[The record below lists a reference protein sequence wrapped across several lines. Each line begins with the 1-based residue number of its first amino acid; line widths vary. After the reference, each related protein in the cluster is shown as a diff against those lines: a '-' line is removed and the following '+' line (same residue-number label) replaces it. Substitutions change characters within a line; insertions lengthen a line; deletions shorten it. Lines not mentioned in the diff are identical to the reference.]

1 MLKIVSH
8 IALHAC
14 ALLIALSQ
22 SFGGVFASSSA
33 PPVTLA
39 RLDAP
44 PKIDGILGEAEWKG
58 ARRVELKNQ
67 IQPGDNAPPSEKT
80 EAFIAYDREH
90 LYLAFHAYDSD
101 PQAIRARVARRD
113 DVYLDDYVAVYLD
126 TFNDRRRAYV
136 LYFNPLG
143 IQADG
148 IIIGGN
154 VGETSE
160 IKDLTWDGVLES
172 KGRVTGD
179 GYVIEAAIPF
189 RTLRF
194 QSGGKQQG
202 QTWGLH
208 LQRWIARKAERI
220 HWQPISRA
228 VQELLPQMGELEG
241 LEDIFAKRTLDL
253 IPTLTGSINSERDAV
268 APGGAR
274 LNTVNKL
281 DPGLTLTYALTPNL
295 TLSATAN
302 PDFSQIEAD
311 VPQLTANQ
319 RFALFYPERRTF
331 FLEGGEFFR
340 SPGMR
345 TFVNTRQ
352 IVDPDW
358 GVKLTGKIGK
368 QQIGY
373 LAASDRAPGLRFAL
387 NDARFGTNALFN
399 VFRVRRDIGENSRVG
414 AFVTDRR
421 FAGSSNTVLATDGEL
436 RFTPADT
443 LGFQGGWSTTRELN
457 GELKKGSTSYVW
469 HDHRGRHWRLFTAAY
484 HTTPDYIT
492 QTGFNR
498 RSGTQGARGNYG
510 YLFQPKEKSWWVSV
524 RPFVVPQLVKTW
536 DGRIDESYFDPGF
549 DLVLARGVSIY
560 AYHTFSQ
567 EHFGGRA
574 LAHQSEVVSYIVNS
588 FRRVSF
594 DGRVRIGEG
603 VSFNPRQPQVGQ
615 RLEMQHTIT
624 FKPNDRLNASLLYL
638 SDRINERATNRRL
651 LRQDILRSR
660 TTYQF
665 TRAHAVRTLLD
676 YDTAARQF
684 GASLLYAWEPR
695 PNTALFLG
703 YNDLLFNGYDP
714 LAQSRVRDEGLLR
727 QRRTLFF
734 KLTYN
739 FRF

>member
-1 MLKIVSH
+1 MLS
-8 IALHAC
+8 LCGGTAC
-14 ALLIALSQ
+14 AD
-22 SFGGVFASSSA
+22 A
-33 PPVTLA
+33 PVPSVNLA
-39 RLDAP
+39 RLAAP
-44 PKIDGILGEAEWKG
+44 PNIDGVLDEAEWKG
-58 ARRVELKNQ
+58 AQRIELRHQ

-80 EAFIAYDREH
+80 EVFLAYDREH

-113 DVYLDDYVAVYLD
+113 DVYLDDYVTVYLD

-154 VGETSE
+154 LGETSE
-160 IKDLTWDGVLES
+160 VKDLTWDGILES
-172 KGRVTGD
+172 KGRVADD
-179 GYVIEAAIPF
+179 GYVVEAAIPF
-189 RTLRF
+189 KTLRF
-194 QSGGKQQG
+194 QSGGK

-228 VQELLPQMGELEG
+228 VQELLPQMGQLEG

-253 IPTLTGSINSERDAV
+253 IPTLTGSSHSERERDV
-268 APGGAR
+268 LLPGGAR

-281 DPGLTLTYALTPNL
+281 DPGLTLTYTLTPNL
-295 TLSATAN
+295 TLSATVN

-311 VPQLTANQ
+311 VPQLTVNQ

-331 FLEGGEFFR
+331 FLEGAEFFR
-340 SPGMR
+340 SPGLR

-352 IVDPDW
+352 IIDPDW
-358 GVKLTGKIGK
+358 GVKLTGKLGK
-368 QQIGY
+368 QQLGY
-373 LAASDRAPGLRFAL
+373 LAASDRAPGLRFAP
-387 NDARFGTNALFN
+387 DDKRFGTNALFN
-399 VFRVRRDIGENSRVG
+399 VFRVRRDVGANPRVG

-443 LGFQGGWSTTRELN
+443 LGFQGAWTTTRELD
-457 GELKKGSTSYVW
+457 GAVKKGSTSYVW
-469 HDHRGRHWRLFTAAY
+469 HQHSGRHWRTFTNAY
-484 HTTPDYIT
+484 HTTPAYIT

-498 RSGTQGARGNYG
+498 RSGVYGARGNYG
-510 YLFQPKEKSWWVSV
+510 YLFQPKENSWWVSL
-524 RPFVVPQLVKTW
+524 RPFVVPQLIKTW

-549 DLVLARGVSIY
+549 DLKLARGISFYIY
-560 AYHTFSQ
+560 RSWSQ
-567 EHFGGRA
+567 EYFGGRA
-574 LAHQSEVVSYIVNS
+574 LAHQSNVASYTIHA
-588 FRRVSF
+588 FRRISV
-594 DGRVRIGEG
+594 DGRVRTGEG

-615 RLEMQHTIT
+615 RLEMEHTIT

-638 SDRINERATNRRL
+638 SDRINEKATNRRL

-703 YNDLLFNGYDP
+703 YNDLLYNGYDP
-714 LAQSRVRDEGLLR
+714 LNRERTPDQFIR
-727 QRRTLFF
+727 QRRTLFM
-734 KLTYN
+734 KLSYQ
-739 FRF
+739 FRR

>member
-1 MLKIVSH
+1 MKKTQFQTTRVCATLFV
-8 IALHAC
+8 L
-14 ALLIALSQ
+14 ALL
-22 SFGGVFASSSA
+22 SSAVSANGSA
-33 PPVTLA
+33 PPISLSRLA
-39 RLDAP
+39 AP
-44 PKIDGILGEAEWKG
+44 QIDGILDEAEWKG
-58 ARRVELKNQ
+58 AQRVELSNQ
-67 IQPGDNAPPSEKT
+67 IQPGDNVAPSEKT
-80 EAFIAYDREH
+80 EVFLAYDREH

-113 DVYLDDYVAVYLD
+113 DVYLDDYVTVYLD
-126 TFNDRRRAYV
+126 TFNDQRRAYV

-154 VGETSE
+154 VGEASE
-160 IKDLTWDGVLES
+160 VKDLTWDGILES
-172 KGRVTGD
+172 KGRVTDD
-179 GYVIEAAIPF
+179 GYVVEVAIPF
-189 RTLRF
+189 KTLRF
-194 QSGGKQQG
+194 QAESK

-228 VQELLPQMGELEG
+228 VQELLPQMGRLEG

-253 IPTLTGSINSERDAV
+253 IPTLTGLINSERERDV
-268 APGGAR
+268 NAPGGAR

-281 DPGLTLTYALTPNL
+281 EPGLTATYTLTPNL
-295 TLSATAN
+295 TLSATIN

-311 VPQLTANQ
+311 VPQLTVNQ

-331 FLEGGEFFR
+331 FLEGAEFFR
-340 SPGMR
+340 SSGLR

-352 IVDPDW
+352 IIDPDW

-368 QQIGY
+368 QQVGY

-387 NDARFGTNALFN
+387 NDPRFGENALFN
-399 VFRVRRDIGENSRVG
+399 IFRVRRDLGENSRVG
-414 AFVTDRR
+414 FFLTDRR
-421 FAGSSNTVLATDGEL
+421 FASSSNTVLATDGEI

-443 LGFQGGWSTTRELN
+443 LGFQGAWSTTRELD
-457 GELKKGSTSYVW
+457 GAVKKGSTSYVW
-469 HDHRGRHWRLFTAAY
+469 HQHSGRHWRIFTNAY
-484 HTTPDYIT
+484 HTTPGYIT

-498 RSGTQGARGNYG
+498 RSGTYGVRGNYG
-510 YLFQPKEKSWWVSV
+510 YLFQPKENSWWVSV
-524 RPFVVPQLVKTW
+524 RPFIVPQLIKTW
-536 DGRIDESYFDPGF
+536 EGKIDESYVDPGF
-549 DLVLARGVSIY
+549 DLKLARGISIY
-560 AYHTFSQ
+560 AYHTWSQ
-567 EHFGGRA
+567 EYFAGRA
-574 LAHQSEVVSYIVNS
+574 LPHQAEVVNYTINS

-594 DGRVRIGEG
+594 EGTLRIGAG
-603 VSFNPRQPQVGQ
+603 VNFDPRNPVVGPQREFNQT
-615 RLEMQHTIT
+615 LT

-638 SDRINERATNRRL
+638 SNRINERGTGRKL

-665 TRAHAVRTLLD
+665 TRAHAVRTILD

-695 PNTALFLG
+695 PNTALFVG

-714 LAQSRVRDEGLLR
+714 LFNRRDAEAGLVR
-727 QRRTLFF
+727 QRRTLFM
-734 KLTYN
+734 KLSYN
-739 FRF
+739 FRR